1 MQTNQDNVERSKQI
15 FTNLLEANRDIQK
28 HYVALSKD
36 YQQLRK
42 KILSQSFNYGNA
54 IDQIEED
61 LATLESNFQTAKN
74 LSGEGDHEEAKVL
87 TKIDTKLT
95 SLKTDLPK
103 VENFDQELKNVF
115 PDQLNELS
123 NTYRQMVKDKYK
135 ITEID
140 VLERD

>member
-1 MQTNQDNVERSKQI
+1 M
-15 FTNLLEANRDIQK
+15 
-28 HYVALSKD
+28 
-36 YQQLRK
+36 
-42 KILSQSFNYGNA
+42 
-54 IDQIEED
+54 
-61 LATLESNFQTAKN
+61 
-74 LSGEGDHEEAKVL
+74 SGEGDHEEAKKVL

-140 VLERD
+140 VLEEIKSLRELVDDNKKSLNNWILRRLRRVIKK